1 MLVVLLLCGVTP
13 IKAQTEDSLQ
23 HASYS
28 FLEGVRQQERGHL
41 SAAFD
46 LYNRALELNPKGA
59 ETYYKLAGYYFH
71 LKDTTSTREYFAKAA
86 ELNPDN
92 PAYQEKLG
100 QISAASKDYP
110 KAIVAFER
118 LYNTSKTRQDILQM
132 LLQLYALTNNYTMM
146 IDVLNRMEVLNG
158 SSEQISLSKMQI
170 YEQAGDKK
178 KEYEELKTLV
188 DNHPLELNYKLMMGN
203 WLLKKGK
210 KKEALKL
217 YNEVL
222 KEDEENAAAKL
233 SLLDYYK
240 ATNDQK
246 AIDHLT
252 SELLRSSKT
261 EFDTKLTIIHQ
272 NIATYQSANI
282 KDSNKIFRLFNEA
295 LSAPQENADILMLKA
310 AFMNMLKMPADS
322 LNKVYIAALKVEPEN
337 ISARINLIQNVWIG
351 QDFDR
356 VIELC
361 KPALLYN
368 PEEIAFYY
376 FQGFAQFQKHQ
387 NDAALETFKK
397 GVSKITSESNPDIV
411 SDFYAIMGDI
421 FHEKGLDTEAFAA
434 YDSCLQW
441 KPENYPA
448 LNNYAYYLSLHN
460 KDLPRAEQMSYKTVK
475 AEPKNSTYLDT
486 YAWILFQEKR
496 YEEAKIYMEQVLL
509 YDKSPDK
516 TILEHAG
523 DVHAMVGD
531 MEKAIGY
538 WRKSL
543 EKGNT
548 SEVLKKKLQIR
559 KYIAE

>member
-28 FLEGVRQQERGHL
+28 FLEGVRQQEMGHL

-92 PAYQEKLG
+92 PAYQEKIG

-240 ATNDQK
+240 ATNDQ
-246 AIDHLT
+246 D
-252 SELLRSSKT
+252 
-261 EFDTKLTIIHQ
+261 
-272 NIATYQSANI
+272 
-282 KDSNKIFRLFNEA
+282 
-295 LSAPQENADILMLKA
+295 
-310 AFMNMLKMPADS
+310 
-322 LNKVYIAALKVEPEN
+322 
-337 ISARINLIQNVWIG
+337 
-351 QDFDR
+351 
-356 VIELC
+356 
-361 KPALLYN
+361 
-368 PEEIAFYY
+368 
-376 FQGFAQFQKHQ
+376 
-387 NDAALETFKK
+387 
-397 GVSKITSESNPDIV
+397 
-411 SDFYAIMGDI
+411 
-421 FHEKGLDTEAFAA
+421 
-434 YDSCLQW
+434 
-441 KPENYPA
+441 
-448 LNNYAYYLSLHN
+448 
-460 KDLPRAEQMSYKTVK
+460 
-475 AEPKNSTYLDT
+475 
-486 YAWILFQEKR
+486 
-496 YEEAKIYMEQVLL
+496 
-509 YDKSPDK
+509 
-516 TILEHAG
+516 
-523 DVHAMVGD
+523 
-531 MEKAIGY
+531 
-538 WRKSL
+538 RKS
-543 EKGNT
+543 
-548 SEVLKKKLQIR
+548 VV
-559 KYIAE
+559 